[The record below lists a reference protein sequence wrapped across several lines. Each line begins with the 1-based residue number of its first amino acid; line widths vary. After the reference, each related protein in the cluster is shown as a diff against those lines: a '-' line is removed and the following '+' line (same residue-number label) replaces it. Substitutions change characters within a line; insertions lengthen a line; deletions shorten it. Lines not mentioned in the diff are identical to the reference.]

1 MAHPGPNGGGANRT
15 HITLFGPATRG
26 LADRGVPEMPEG
38 ADAPP
43 DGRTDRMLTD
53 LFNWWKEQMRD
64 LVPASLRP
72 SSGRT
77 WRRTLVIVPDTPDLS
92 SVELFLQSRGGET
105 SLGRHG

>member
-1 MAHPGPNGGGANRT
+1 
-15 HITLFGPATRG
+15 
-26 LADRGVPEMPEG
+26 
-38 ADAPP
+38 
-43 DGRTDRMLTD
+43 MLTD

-105 SLGRHG
+105 SLGRHGLDARERTAAGRSNPLASASPNDA